1 MQEHVYTS
9 SKGEIFLSWH
19 DWALSTL
26 SEEEFDIYSSE
37 TLTTEKEALYT
48 RWVTDEQIISHVI
61 MEDDTVIETLTYSQ
75 INDN

>member
-26 SEEEFDIYSSE
+26 TEEEFAIYSNE

-48 RWVTDEQIISHVI
+48 RWVADEKIISHVI
-61 MEDDTVIETLTYSQ
+61 MEDDTVIETLTYS
-75 INDN
+75 